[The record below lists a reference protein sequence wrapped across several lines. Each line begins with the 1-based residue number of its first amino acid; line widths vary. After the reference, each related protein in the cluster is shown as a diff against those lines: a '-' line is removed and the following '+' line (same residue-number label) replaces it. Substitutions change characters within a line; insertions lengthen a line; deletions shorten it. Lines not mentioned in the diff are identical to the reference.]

1 MRVLKNPWFTFFVS
15 LLLGCTF
22 AYSSYHKIL
31 DPPDFAKIVY
41 NYKIVPGELI
51 NLVAIYMP
59 WFELVAGLAV
69 ITGIGRR
76 GGAFGLGLI
85 CAVFIVA
92 LSYNLYR
99 GHPTICGCFSTFAE
113 NKSLTD
119 AEKFSKMRQELF
131 IDVGLLL
138 ASLQILW
145 ATCCCKISVK
155 PK

>member
-1 MRVLKNPWFTFFVS
+1 MSLLKNPWFTFVVS
-15 LLLGCTF
+15 LILGGTF
-22 AYSSYHKIL
+22 IYSSYHKIL

-41 NYKIVPGELI
+41 NYKLVPGELI

-59 WFELVAGLAV
+59 WFEVVAGLAV

-76 GGAFGLGLI
+76 GGALGLGLI
-85 CAVFIVA
+85 CAVFIAA

-99 GHPTICGCFSTFAE
+99 EHPTICGCFSTYAE
-113 NKSLTD
+113 NTTLTD

-138 ASLQILW
+138 AALQIFW
-145 ATCCCKISVK
+145 ATCCCKIDVK
-155 PK
+155 SR

>member
-41 NYKIVPGELI
+41 NYKLVPGELI

-76 GGAFGLGLI
+76 GGALGLGLI

-113 NKSLTD
+113 NKALTD

>member
-1 MRVLKNPWFTFFVS
+1 MSFLKNPWLTFAVS
-15 LLLGCTF
+15 LILGGTF
-22 AYSSYHKIL
+22 VYSSYHKII

-41 NYKIVPGELI
+41 NYKLIPGGLI

-69 ITGIGRR
+69 ITGVGRR
-76 GGAFGLGLI
+76 GGALGLGLI
-85 CAVFIVA
+85 CAVFIAA

-113 NKSLTD
+113 NTTLTD
-119 AEKFSKMRQELF
+119 AEKFTKMRQELF

-145 ATCCCKISVK
+145 ATCCCKVAVK
-155 PK
+155 SK